1 MAPSFAI
8 EYRGDSTFTTFK
20 NPFLKPF
27 EARGSTHL
35 RISSLFV
42 QSAVSSHLKISIG
55 RRSPRLQLSSD
66 LHVGVVPFFQS
77 IPNLIKQTAS
87 NAAKTERHQTV
98 SNQTAS
104 NAAKAER
111 HQTVSN
117 QTASNSAKTERH
129 QTVSNRATPKL
140 KSFLSPSRTVL
151 RPPPAPTHR
160 D

>member
-66 LHVGVVPFFQS
+66 LHVHLRDRRSAEIKIWKRSGVV
-77 IPNLIKQTAS
+77 
-87 NAAKTERHQTV
+87 V
-98 SNQTAS
+98 C
-104 NAAKAER
+104 
-111 HQTVSN
+111 
-117 QTASNSAKTERH
+117 
-129 QTVSNRATPKL
+129 
-140 KSFLSPSRTVL
+140 
-151 RPPPAPTHR
+151 
-160 D
+160 